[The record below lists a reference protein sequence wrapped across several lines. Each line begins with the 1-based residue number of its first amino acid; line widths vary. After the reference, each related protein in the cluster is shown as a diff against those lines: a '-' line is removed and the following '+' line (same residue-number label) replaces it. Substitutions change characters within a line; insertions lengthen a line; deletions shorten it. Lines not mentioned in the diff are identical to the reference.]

1 MILQKQFSDEALSQ
15 IIEEGAIYMCAC
27 PAQVAVELRGLREL
41 LRYQDACLVDPGND
55 NHQVHKCISEAAMQ
69 AHALM
74 ENCMAEIL
82 AIEGW
87 DRATL
92 KMPEG
97 LRRRR
102 DELIARDD

>member
-1 MILQKQFSDEALSQ
+1 M
-15 IIEEGAIYMCAC
+15 
-27 PAQVAVELRGLREL
+27 V
-41 LRYQDACLVDPGND
+41 N
-55 NHQVHKCISEAAMQ
+55 
-69 AHALM
+69 
-74 ENCMAEIL
+74 IL

-87 DRATL
+87 DRTTL